1 MGFCLNAGTGEVCPL
16 LNTHKPILNFI
27 TMTKQKQ
34 AEMVQEQEEPK
45 QLSELEKAVNV
56 LNEALNVAA
65 KNGVFDVQQNVQ
77 IYGAMGVVFK
87 AALNQ

>member
-1 MGFCLNAGTGEVCPL
+1 
-16 LNTHKPILNFI
+16 
-27 TMTKQKQ
+27 MTKQKQ
-34 AEMVQEQEEPK
+34 AETVETAAEEN

-56 LNEALNVAA
+56 LNEALNMAA

-87 AALNQ
+87 AVLGQ

>member
-1 MGFCLNAGTGEVCPL
+1 
-16 LNTHKPILNFI
+16 
-27 TMTKQKQ
+27 MTKQKQ
-34 AEMVQEQEEPK
+34 AEMVQEPQG

-56 LNEALNVAA
+56 LNEALNMAA

-87 AALNQ
+87 AAVGEQ

>member
-1 MGFCLNAGTGEVCPL
+1 
-16 LNTHKPILNFI
+16 
-27 TMTKQKQ
+27 MTKQKQ
-34 AEMVQEQEEPK
+34 TTPETAEQTQPV
-45 QLSELEKAVNV
+45 SDLEKAVNV

-87 AALNQ
+87 AALDQ